1 MRKRPVAEK
10 KSKRKLRP
18 AQTIR
23 EKSQAANEVKSPKPK
38 KRSILARKIAA
49 PFKKTSAYLSRYKS
63 FKLLSKVLKFI
74 GRIIVPTYIRG
85 SFAEI
90 KLVSWPSRRETRR
103 LTLAVIGFAV
113 VFGVVVASL
122 DYGFGRL
129 FKIIIL
135 GNHH

>member
-1 MRKRPVAEK
+1 MAEK
-10 KSKRKLRP
+10 KSRRKLRP

-23 EKSQAANEVKSPKPK
+23 EKSLAANEVKPLKPK
-38 KRSILARKIAA
+38 QRSIVTRKIASL
-49 PFKKTSAYLSRYKS
+49 FKETSTNLSRYKS
-63 FKLLSKVLKFI
+63 FKLLVKVLKFV
-74 GRIIVPTYIRG
+74 GRILVPAYIRG
-85 SFAEI
+85 SLAEI
-90 KLVSWPSRRETRR
+90 KLVTWPSRRETRR

-113 VFGVVVASL
+113 VFGIVVSSL

>member
-1 MRKRPVAEK
+1 MRKTPVAEK
-10 KSKRKLRP
+10 KSRRKLRP

-23 EKSQAANEVKSPKPK
+23 EKSLAANEVKPLKPK
-38 KRSILARKIAA
+38 QRSIVTRKIASL
-49 PFKKTSAYLSRYKS
+49 FKETSTNLSRYKS
-63 FKLLSKVLKFI
+63 FKLLVKVLKFV
-74 GRIIVPTYIRG
+74 GRILVPAYIRG
-85 SFAEI
+85 SLAEI
-90 KLVSWPSRRETRR
+90 KLVTWPSRRETRR

-113 VFGVVVASL
+113 VFGIVVSSL